1 MGKGRLPD
9 IMRKVV
15 RWDGLNIEGSPFA
28 IFAANYLADDQQASD
43 VVWNANTK
51 RTKRVNRV

>member
-1 MGKGRLPD
+1 
-9 IMRKVV
+9 MRKVV